1 LIEDGKMT
9 DNNADFL
16 KKVSDLKQK
25 DNSVIKALHLTQDV
39 FGYIPENVA
48 KEIAKIYSLPLSK
61 LYSVATF
68 YNEFKLKKR
77 GKHVFKV
84 CLGTACKVNHNE
96 KNLDFLKKE
105 IGISIGETSKDNL
118 FTLES
123 VNCFGACSLA
133 PVVEID
139 GKIYAKMSPEKLKE
153 HIDAIKGND
162 KI

>member
-1 LIEDGKMT
+1 MND
-9 DNNADFL
+9 DNSDFL
-16 KKVSDLKQK
+16 RKILDLKK
-25 DNSVIKALHLTQDV
+25 KHNNVIKALHLVQDS
-39 FGYIPENVA
+39 FGYVPEKVA

-61 LYSVATF
+61 LYSIATF

-84 CLGTACKVNHNE
+84 CLGTACKVNHNQ
-96 KNLDFLKKE
+96 KNLDFLNKE
-105 IGISIGETSKDNL
+105 LGVSVGETSKDDM

-139 GKIYAKMSPEKLKE
+139 GKIYAKMSPEKLRE
-153 HIDAIKGND
+153 HIDAIRGND
-162 KI
+162 KK